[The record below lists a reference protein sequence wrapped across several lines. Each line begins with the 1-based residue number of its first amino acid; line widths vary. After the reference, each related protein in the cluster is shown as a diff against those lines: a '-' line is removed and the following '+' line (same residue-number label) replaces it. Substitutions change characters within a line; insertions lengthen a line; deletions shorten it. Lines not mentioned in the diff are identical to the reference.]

1 MTAAVILG
9 TFLAS
14 VFLYRSTEWDGYL
27 FGLSFYVLTF
37 LAGML
42 TASAFASLS
51 RDKRCIYG
59 IGVLWL
65 NFLAMT
71 LVGEDPHLV
80 VTGGIHIATAAWFIR
95 YGVTRWEWTVG
106 GLFLVMV
113 LVALLGA
120 AGGVPDAEERVASG
134 FIVFSV
140 PDLTTLLAEIAM
152 SVLGFAA
159 GDAGKGF
166 RVRLRVPVPWA
177 RAAAEGP
184 ALRAKSG

>member
-14 VFLYRSTEWDGYL
+14 VFLYKDAEWDGYL

-42 TASAFASLS
+42 TATGFAALS
-51 RDKRCIYG
+51 RDRRCILG
-59 IGVLWL
+59 IGVLWA
-65 NFLAMT
+65 NFLAIHF
-71 LVGEDPHLV
+71 VGDDPHLV
-80 VTGGIHIATAAWFIR
+80 VTGGIHILTAAWFIR

-106 GLFLVMV
+106 GLFLAMV

-140 PDLTTLLAEIAM
+140 PDIITALGEIAIA
-152 SVLGFAA
+152 VLGLGA
-159 GDAGKGF
+159 GDSGRRV

-177 RAAAEGP
+177 RAAA
-184 ALRAKSG
+184 

>member
-1 MTAAVILG
+1 MTALVILG
-9 TFLAS
+9 TFLVSIA
-14 VFLYRSTEWDGYL
+14 VYAKAEWDGYL

-42 TASAFASLS
+42 TATAFAARSGD
-51 RDKRCIYG
+51 RRCIYG
-59 IGVLWL
+59 IAVLWL

-80 VTGGIHIATAAWFIR
+80 VTGGIHIATAAYFIR

-106 GLFLVMV
+106 GLFLAMV
-113 LVALLGA
+113 LVALLGS

-140 PDLTTLLAEIAM
+140 PDIITALVEIAIA
-152 SVLGFAA
+152 VLGLGA
-159 GDAGKGF
+159 GDCGR
-166 RVRLRVPVPWA
+166 RVRTRVLVRVPWA
-177 RAAAEGP
+177 GAAA
-184 ALRAKSG
+184 ASSG

>member
-27 FGLSFYVLTF
+27 FGLSFYVWTF
-37 LAGML
+37 VAGML
-42 TASAFASLS
+42 AATAFAALS
-51 RDKRCIYG
+51 RDRRCILG
-59 IGVLWL
+59 IAVLWL
-65 NFLAMT
+65 NFLAIHF
-71 LVGEDPHLV
+71 VGDDPALV
-80 VTGGIHIATAAWFIR
+80 VTGGIHILTAAWFVR

-120 AGGVPDAEERVASG
+120 AGGVPDAKERVASG

-140 PDLTTLLAEIAM
+140 PDIITALGEIAIA
-152 SVLGFAA
+152 VLGLGA
-159 GDAGKGF
+159 GDSGRRV
-166 RVRLRVPVPWA
+166 RVRLLVPVPWA
-177 RAAAEGP
+177 RAAA
-184 ALRAKSG
+184 

>member
-42 TASAFASLS
+42 TASAFAVLS
-51 RDKRCIYG
+51 RDRRCIYG
-59 IGVLWL
+59 IAVLWL

-80 VTGGIHIATAAWFIR
+80 VTGGIHILTAAYFVR

-106 GLFLVMV
+106 GLFLAMV

-134 FIVFSV
+134 FIAFSV
-140 PDLTTLLAEIAM
+140 PDIITALGEIAIA
-152 SVLGFAA
+152 VLGLGA
-159 GDAGKGF
+159 GDSGK
-166 RVRLRVPVPWA
+166 RVRTRVLVRVPWA
-177 RAAAEGP
+177 RAAA
-184 ALRAKSG
+184 